1 MHRVRLSLI
10 TLVVLLAASVLAQQQ
25 PQPAAPADAQQPE
38 QRPRF
43 RGGAN
48 LVRVDAYV
56 TVDGAPA
63 LDLTAQDFEVF
74 EDNVPQRV
82 ESFELVRPRG
92 PGPQNARAEPN
103 TVAESRNMA
112 VQSDARLFVLFM
124 DIWHVHIA
132 GSHRSQKPIINL
144 LDRVI
149 GQDDMVG

>member
-10 TLVVLLAASVLAQQQ
+10 PLVVLLAASVLAQQQ
-25 PQPAAPADAQQPE
+25 PAAPPDAQQPE

-48 LVRVDAYV
+48 LVGLDAYV
-56 TVDGAPA
+56 TIDGAPVT
-63 LDLTAQDFEVF
+63 DLTAQDFEVL

-82 ESFELVRPRG
+82 ESFELVRPRA
-92 PGPQNARAEPN
+92 PGPQNGRAEPN

-112 VQSDARLFVLFM
+112 AQSDARLFVLFM
-124 DIWHVHIA
+124 DIWHVHVA

-149 GQDDMVG
+149 GQDDMVGVM